1 MSEHIKN
8 DPESLLN
15 RPGPMTEEEKRY
27 SKIKMG
33 VTKLPLDAH
42 PGRFVKQR
50 KKTGYVSPRRKYY
63 SAYYQKNKKKILAHR
78 RTRYSKSEAVR
89 KYQREQTGAWK
100 KTQSKGEKVNRTV
113 MLSESG
119 EHLFT
124 ARYACAAFGYSEQH
138 FRTLCL
144 RGVIP
149 NASYRDA
156 RGWRLYTADQIALL
170 KKAGTHYEG
179 VDPYK
184 VQLILFTYWLD
195 PKEALKMDHDEIL
208 KTAKVK
214 APFQRIKKP
223 KEINKI
229 LGSK

>member
-1 MSEHIKN
+1 MTENIEK

-15 RPGPMTEEEKRY
+15 RPEPTTDEEERY

-33 VTKLPLDAH
+33 VTKLSPDAH
-42 PGRFVKQR
+42 PGRFAKKR

-63 SAYYQKNKKKILAHR
+63 SNYYQKNKKKIKAHR
-78 RTRYSKSEAVR
+78 RDRYKKSEAVR
-89 KYQREQTGAWK
+89 EYQKEHTGAWR
-100 KTQSKGEKVNRTV
+100 KTQNKGERSNRTV
-113 MLSESG
+113 MLSENG

-149 NASYRDA
+149 NASYRDS

-170 KKAGTHYEG
+170 KKAGAHYEG
-179 VDPYK
+179 VDPYR
-184 VQLILFTYWLD
+184 VQLILFTYWQD
-195 PKEALKMDHDEIL
+195 PKPALAMDHDEIL
-208 KTAKVK
+208 KTAKTK

-223 KEINKI
+223 REINKI
-229 LGSK
+229 RS